1 MKPEER
7 DPQFLI
13 ANRYLEKCED
23 FEHNDK
29 TVLASRLG
37 YRINS
42 RFTRAFFGRVFNHPH
57 AVFTEEMLCPEL
69 QNREMFA
76 DGMDNIVA
84 TQKRVAQMY
93 FTDGSVAQACPPL
106 KALLH
111 LMLNDEWEGKGL
123 GHPEVRRL
131 FRCQNL
137 LSSDWYAARL
147 KAKQTID
154 LRLWRRH
161 VEYLTRFLKK
171 ASHGDEAARLDV
183 ARRLDYAGKTL
194 DEVES
199 PAYLEKLSGTLG
211 AEPIESYLATD

>member
-1 MKPEER
+1 MKSEER

-23 FEHNDK
+23 FEHNDQ

-76 DGMDNIVA
+76 VGMDNIVA

-111 LMLNDEWEGKGL
+111 LMLNDEWEARDSVTLRFEDFSGAKIFCRATGT
-123 GHPEVRRL
+123 RRGS
-131 FRCQNL
+131 RQ
-137 LSSDWYAARL
+137 SKPS
-147 KAKQTID
+147 T
-154 LRLWRRH
+154 
-161 VEYLTRFLKK
+161 
-171 ASHGDEAARLDV
+171 
-183 ARRLDYAGKTL
+183 
-194 DEVES
+194 
-199 PAYLEKLSGTLG
+199 
-211 AEPIESYLATD
+211 